1 MNRKNVGMVA
11 LIGALSLALGL
22 CAGAASLYKEAR
34 RGSAGLYS
42 DFKAKKVGDVIT
54 ILIVESNSASEVS
67 QSGTSKSHDMDFR
80 LTHLFGAGSKLFPGE
95 EGDDLTRLRFSGDND
110 FDGQASTKNAGSVK
124 AQLSAT
130 VKEVL
135 PNGNLLVEGR
145 RTIYVNKEQKN
156 IVLSGVV
163 RPQDVTKNNTVLSTY
178 IADAAITFEGFGEVT
193 DQARPGF
200 LSRLLNLLPIF

>member
-1 MNRKNVGMVA
+1 MSRTKGWTIA
-11 LIGALSLALGL
+11 LVLAAGIALGL
-22 CAGAASLYKEAR
+22 SAEAGSLYKERR
-34 RGSAGLYS
+34 RGAAGLFS

-67 QSGTSKSHDMDFR
+67 QTGTSKSHDMDFR
-80 LTHLFGAGSKLFPGE
+80 LNYLFGAGSKLFPGE
-95 EGDDLTRLRFSGDND
+95 EGDDLTRARFGGSNE
-110 FDGQASTKNAGSVK
+110 FDGQAGTKNAGSVK
-124 AQLSAT
+124 AQLAAT

-145 RTIYVNKEQKN
+145 RTIFVNKEQKN
-156 IVLSGVV
+156 IILTGTI

-193 DQARPGF
+193 DQARPGL

>member
-1 MNRKNVGMVA
+1 
-11 LIGALSLALGL
+11 
-22 CAGAASLYKEAR
+22 
-34 RGSAGLYS
+34 
-42 DFKAKKVGDVIT
+42 
-54 ILIVESNSASEVS
+54 
-67 QSGTSKSHDMDFR
+67 MDFR

-95 EGDDLTRLRFSGDND
+95 EGNDLTRGRFSGSNE
-110 FDGQASTKNAGSVK
+110 FDGQASTRNAGSVK
-124 AQLSAT
+124 AQLAAT

-156 IVLSGVV
+156 IILTGIV
-163 RPQDVTKNNTVLSTY
+163 RPRDVTKNNTVLSTY

-200 LSRLLNLLPIF
+200 LSRLLNWLPIF